1 MEENREK
8 MEKTEKLT
16 EEILYIQEEFDKIG
30 VKLTNRQASQ
40 FKMYADLLVEW
51 NSFMNLT
58 AITDFKEIVQKHF
71 IDSAAYVFLPDVSRE
86 TSEEYMIDVGT
97 GAGFPGIPLKILFPQ
112 WKIVLM
118 DSLNKRIK
126 FLDEV
131 IQRLELKN
139 IRTVHGRAEELAQKK
154 EYREQF
160 SLCVSRAVANLATLS
175 EYCLPFIKKGGF
187 LVSYKS
193 GEVADELKNAEKA
206 IKILGGERQQPIYF
220 NLPGTDIQRSFIIIK
235 KTETTPKKYPRK
247 AGTPSKQPLGV
258 EIIEKE

>member
-97 GAGFPGIPLKILFPQ
+97 GAGFPGI
-112 WKIVLM
+112 
-118 DSLNKRIK
+118 R
-126 FLDEV
+126 
-131 IQRLELKN
+131 
-139 IRTVHGRAEELAQKK
+139 
-154 EYREQF
+154 
-160 SLCVSRAVANLATLS
+160 
-175 EYCLPFIKKGGF
+175 
-187 LVSYKS
+187 
-193 GEVADELKNAEKA
+193 
-206 IKILGGERQQPIYF
+206 
-220 NLPGTDIQRSFIIIK
+220 
-235 KTETTPKKYPRK
+235 
-247 AGTPSKQPLGV
+247 
-258 EIIEKE
+258 

>member
-1 MEENREK
+1 
-8 MEKTEKLT
+8 MEKS
-16 EEILYIQEEFDKIG
+16 IYIKEEFKKTGIL
-30 VKLTNRQASQ
+30 LTDRQSLQ
-40 FKMYADLLVEW
+40 FEKYADLLVEW

-58 AITDFKEIVQKHF
+58 AITDFEEIVQKHF
-71 IDSAAYVFLPDVSRE
+71 IDSAAYGFLPDVSRE

-131 IQRLELKN
+131 IRCLELEN
-139 IRTVHGRAEELAQKK
+139 ICAVHGRAEELAQKP

-160 SLCVSRAVANLATLS
+160 SLSVSRAVANLATLS
-175 EYCLPFIKKGGF
+175 EYCLPFIKKGGR
-187 LVSYKS
+187 LVAYKS
-193 GEVADELKNAEKA
+193 GEVADEVETAEKA
-206 IKILGGERQQPIYF
+206 IKILGGKKNNPVYF
-220 NLPGTDIQRSFIIIK
+220 QLPGTDIQRSFVIIDK
-235 KTETTPKKYPRK
+235 VKETPKKYPRK

-258 EIIEKE
+258 EG

>member
-97 GAGFPGIPLKILFPQ
+97 GAGFPGIPLKILYPQ

-126 FLDEV
+126 FTAV
-131 IQRLELKN
+131 RRNWLKKRN
-139 IRTVHGRAEELAQKK
+139 TGSNFHFAFLAQWQIWRLYRNIVCLLSKK
-154 EYREQF
+154 AV
-160 SLCVSRAVANLATLS
+160 SLFLISLAKWQMS
-175 EYCLPFIKKGGF
+175 
-187 LVSYKS
+187 
-193 GEVADELKNAEKA
+193 
-206 IKILGGERQQPIYF
+206 
-220 NLPGTDIQRSFIIIK
+220 
-235 KTETTPKKYPRK
+235 
-247 AGTPSKQPLGV
+247 
-258 EIIEKE
+258 